1 MKVTIIRHGKVKHI
15 WKKSCSSD
23 EFDEECRLYDTA
35 PIEEM
40 ARVATNEVPTIYVSI
55 LDRSTQ
61 TAKMLYGERDF
72 FKSELIHEVPM
83 KAAFD
88 TKLKLPIWVWYFL
101 GRIQWMTDNKRQPET
116 RKQTVERAERF
127 TKDIIEKNEDCV
139 LISHGF
145 FMHTLISVMKR
156 KGFNSD
162 RTSAFYK
169 NGEAIVMIL

>member
-1 MKVTIIRHGKVKHI
+1 MNG
-15 WKKSCSSD
+15 
-23 EFDEECRLYDTA
+23 CRLYDTA

-40 ARVATNEVPTIYVSI
+40 TRVAFNEVPTIYVSI

-72 FKSELIHEVPM
+72 CKSELIHEVPM

-101 GRIQWMTDNKRQPET
+101 GRIQWMTDSKRQSET

-145 FMHTLISVMKR
+145 L
-156 KGFNSD
+156 
-162 RTSAFYK
+162 
-169 NGEAIVMIL
+169 

>member
-1 MKVTIIRHGKVKHI
+1 MKHI

-40 ARVATNEVPTIYVSI
+40 TRVATNEVPTKYVSI

-72 FKSELIHEVPM
+72 CKSELIHEVPM

-101 GRIQWMTDNKRQPET
+101 GRIQWMTDSKRQPET
-116 RKQTVERAERF
+116 KKALTATEPVLF
-127 TKDIIEKNEDCV
+127 IKTTK
-139 LISHGF
+139 LS
-145 FMHTLISVMKR
+145 L
-156 KGFNSD
+156 
-162 RTSAFYK
+162 
-169 NGEAIVMIL
+169 